1 MVYGQRYERVKKAI
15 REARLEAE
23 LTQVALAQKLGK
35 RQAYVSK
42 IELGERYLSLMDF
55 IEWCEACNIDP
66 AELLKRI

>member
-15 REARLEAE
+15 REARVEAE
-23 LTQVALAQKLGK
+23 LTQDALAQKLGK

-55 IEWCEACNIDP
+55 VEWCEACNVDP
-66 AELLKRI
+66 AELIKRI